1 MKSSIPAAHS
11 RCPQVLTM
19 FRVLCF
25 LMLVAAVTLT
35 GCASA
40 PPPSEPHIKDV
51 IQTAS
56 VTVYPPMCWRGTRT
70 YDHASAKTLAD
81 FVQKRTTGAVTVSS
95 QEIRGSNPK
104 YSEIRPRYDIVCDSI
119 IDHVTNHPMATD
131 YGLWAVYVFVPG
143 TQQSVVQEI
152 QVELFDKKGAIVRRF
167 TVDSF
172 DTTLSTAAECTEIVM
187 KTVVEREAIYGSTPR

>member
-1 MKSSIPAAHS
+1 MKSSIPAFNPN
-11 RCPQVLTM
+11 CPRVPSM
-19 FRVLCF
+19 FRVLGVV
-25 LMLVAAVTLT
+25 MLVAVATLT

-51 IQTAS
+51 IQTSS

-70 YDHASAKTLAD
+70 YDHDSAKTLAA
-81 FVQKRTTGAVTVSS
+81 FIQKRTTGVVTVSA
-95 QEIRGSNPK
+95 QEIRGSNPQ
-104 YSEIRPRYDIVCDSI
+104 YSEIRPRYDIVSDSI

-143 TQQSVVQEI
+143 TRQSVVQEI

-167 TVDSF
+167 TVDRF
-172 DTTLSTAAECTEIVM
+172 DTAPATAAECTDIVM